1 MKGDLSI
8 SRGRDRLIFNHL
20 RIILDGLMRKIGF
33 STGALAYS
41 DFRKALKMLEKHS
54 TPAVELS
61 ALRKHELLPLLDAL
75 NNLDLRRF
83 SFISVH
89 APSDVSKDDEA
100 FFVRLLGSVTQRGW
114 PVVVHPDSIHD
125 PACWHVLGSLLCI
138 ENMDNRKPMGRNRDE
153 LSRLFDKLPGA
164 SLCLDLGHS
173 RQIDPTMGEARL
185 ILRDLGNR
193 LKEVHLSEVDSLGKH
208 GRISRDSILAFR
220 GVAGLIPEG
229 VPIILESIVSEDQ
242 IFGELE
248 AARSALELPPH
259 FGREL

>member
-1 MKGDLSI
+1 MKWNSSI
-8 SRGRDRLIFNHL
+8 LRDRDRLTFNHH
-20 RIILDGLMRKIGF
+20 RIIFDGLMRKIGF

-54 TPAVELS
+54 TLAVELS

-75 NNLDLRRF
+75 DTIDLRKF
-83 SFISVH
+83 SFVSVH

-100 FFVRLLGSVTQRGW
+100 FLVKLLGSVTQRGW

-138 ENMDNRKPMGRNRDE
+138 ENMDNRKPIGRNRDE
-153 LSRLFDKLPGA
+153 LSSLFDKLPDA

-185 ILRDLGNR
+185 ILRYLGGR
-193 LKEVHLSEVDSLGKH
+193 LREIHFSEVSALGKH
-208 GRISRDSILAFR
+208 EPISRDGILAFR
-220 GVAGLIPEG
+220 GIAGLIPKD
-229 VPIILESIVSEDQ
+229 VPIILESVVSEDQ

-248 AARSALELPPH
+248 AARSALELPPL
-259 FGREL
+259 FGREA